1 MKVVFDHDELDAAV
15 TPLTG
20 VTSKN
25 NTIAAIEGIQ
35 IKADETGLCVLSGY
49 DMEKGMRVT
58 LNAEVEEP
66 GSYVINAVKL
76 SQIIKTMP
84 SGKITI
90 EVGQRNVT
98 KIYSGK
104 SEFQLLALD
113 GDDFPNLPELD
124 GEQGFGIKRVDF
136 AQMIKKSDFAV
147 PDNDPRAEL
156 NGLHVEI
163 EGKTIRMV
171 SSDRNRIALVERVCE
186 IENYGSEDINAS
198 FTIPAKTLPELTR
211 LLGSSDSLVSI
222 KLGRKHIIFTLDNIV
237 FFTRVL
243 DKEFIEYARFI
254 PASFAIN
261 LRIDGPRLL
270 QSLERALLI
279 TENIQKGETKS
290 PIRCNFTGDKLVL
303 TTSSST
309 GRFYDEIDI
318 EKEGEDIE
326 IGFNCRYLIE
336 AIRACDPGE
345 LLLSLNSP
353 LMSMVVRPVK
363 EEEGRKYLYL
373 ILPTRLKS

>member
-1 MKVVFDHDELDAAV
+1 MKITFDHDELDSAV

-25 NTIAAIEGIQ
+25 NTIASIEGIQ
-35 IKADETGLCVLSGY
+35 IKAEDNYCVLSGF

-58 LNAEVEEP
+58 LSAEVEQA
-66 GSYVINAVKL
+66 GCYVINAVKL

-84 SGKITI
+84 QGRITI
-90 EVGQRNVT
+90 EVGARNIT

-104 SEFQLLALD
+104 SEFQLQALD
-113 GDDFPNLPELD
+113 GEDFPNLPEFD
-124 GEQGFGIKRVDF
+124 GEQGFNIKRSEL

-163 EGKTIRMV
+163 SGKKIKMV

-186 IENYGSEDINAS
+186 LENHGEGEINSS
-198 FTIPAKTLPELTR
+198 FTIPTKTLPELAR
-211 LLGSSDSLVSI
+211 LLGNSDENVSI
-222 KLGRKHIIFTLDNIV
+222 KLGRKHIIFTCDNTV
-237 FFTRVL
+237 FFTRIL
-243 DKEFIEYARFI
+243 DKEFIDYARFI
-254 PASFAIN
+254 PQNFAIN
-261 LRIDGPRLL
+261 LKLNGERLL

-290 PIRCNFTGDKLVL
+290 SLRCNFTEDKLIM

-309 GRFYDEIDI
+309 GRFYDEMGI
-318 EKEGEDIE
+318 EKEGDDLE

-336 AIRACDPGE
+336 VIRACDPGE
-345 LLLSLNSP
+345 LSVSLNSP
-353 LMSMVVRPVK
+353 LMSMVIEPVVVD
-363 EEEGRKYLYL
+363 ENNSYLYL
-373 ILPTRLKS
+373 ILPTRLK

>member
-1 MKVVFDHDELDAAV
+1 MKVIFDHDELDAAV

-35 IKADETGLCVLSGY
+35 IKAQEDGICVLSGY

-58 LNAEVEEP
+58 VSAQVEVP
-66 GSYVINAVKL
+66 GCYVINAVKL

-90 EVGQRNVT
+90 EVGARNVT
-98 KIYSGK
+98 RIYSGK
-104 SEFQLLALD
+104 SEFQLQALD
-113 GDDFPNLPELD
+113 GEDFPNLPELD
-124 GEQGFGIKRVDF
+124 GEQGFGIKRSEF
-136 AQMIKKSDFAV
+136 TRMIKKSDFAV

-163 EGKTIRMV
+163 QGNTIRMV

-186 IENYGSEDINAS
+186 LENYSSEEINTK

-211 LLGSSDSLVSI
+211 LLGNSDGIVTL
-222 KLGRKHIIFTLDNIV
+222 KLGRKHIIFTCDNTV

-243 DKEFIEYARFI
+243 DKEFIEYSRFI
-254 PASFAIN
+254 PSTFAIN
-261 LRIDGPRLL
+261 LKLDGSRLL

-290 PIRCNFTGDKLVL
+290 PLRLNFAEDKLTL
-303 TTSSST
+303 TTASST
-309 GRFYDEIDI
+309 GRFYDEIEI

-336 AIRACDPGE
+336 VIRSCEEGQ

-353 LMSMVVRPVK
+353 LMSMVVRPVS
-363 EEEGRKYLYL
+363 EEEGKKYLYL